1 MDSKTVTYAM
11 LRQRWNVVK
20 GDLVGVTR
28 SVLSVLSLVEGNSSD
43 NSRLSVLE
51 LSVSTEIG
59 SLFLI

>member
-1 MDSKTVTYAM
+1 M
-11 LRQRWNVVK
+11 LRQRWDVVK
-20 GDLVGVTR
+20 GDLVGVTG
-28 SVLSVLSLVEGNSSD
+28 SVLCVLSLVEGDSSD

>member
-1 MDSKTVTYAM
+1 M
-11 LRQRWNVVK
+11 LGQRWDVVE
-20 GDLVGVTR
+20 GDLVWVTR